1 MKGTILVVEDEPDL
15 MLTFRIVL
23 QTAGYVVIKAS
34 TGEDA
39 LSAIE
44 TVVPDAVIL
53 DLRLPG
59 IDGWQVLAAIRRVD
73 LFRNTPIVIAS
84 ANAEAGE
91 RLRAEQLGC
100 AEMLTKP
107 FSAEELRGTLDRV
120 LTGTGRLQNSR

>member
-1 MKGTILVVEDEPDL
+1 
-15 MLTFRIVL
+15 
-23 QTAGYVVIKAS
+23 VVIKAS

-39 LSAIE
+39 LFAIE

-59 IDGWQVLAAIRRVD
+59 IDGWQVLAAIRQVD
-73 LFRNTPIVIAS
+73 LLRNTPIVIAS

-91 RLRAEQLGC
+91 RLRAQELGC

-107 FSAEELRGTLDRV
+107 FSAEELRDTLDRV
-120 LTGTGRLQNSR
+120 LTGVGRLQKSL

>member
-23 QTAGYVVIKAS
+23 QTAGYVVIQAS

-39 LSAIE
+39 LSAIQ
-44 TVVPDAVIL
+44 TVVPDAVII

-59 IDGWQVLAAIRRVD
+59 IDGWQVLAAIRQVD
-73 LFRNTPIVIAS
+73 LLRNTPIVIAS

-120 LTGTGRLQNSR
+120 LTGAERLQKSR

>member
-39 LSAIE
+39 LFAIE

-59 IDGWQVLAAIRRVD
+59 IDGWQVLAAIRQVAQGLVSLAVELTNRV
-73 LFRNTPIVIAS
+73 R
-84 ANAEAGE
+84 GE
-91 RLRAEQLGC
+91 SVVGRRR
-100 AEMLTKP
+100 P
-107 FSAEELRGTLDRV
+107 V
-120 LTGTGRLQNSR
+120 LTGPTYAAMASCRQT

>member
-15 MLTFRIVL
+15 MLTFRIIL
-23 QTAGYVVIKAS
+23 QTSGYVVIKAS

-59 IDGWQVLAAIRRVD
+59 IDGWQVLAAIRRAD

-120 LTGTGRLQNSR
+120 LTGTGRLQNSL

>member
-59 IDGWQVLAAIRRVD
+59 IDGWQVLAAIRQVD
-73 LFRNTPIVIAS
+73 LLRNTPIVIAS

-91 RLRAEQLGC
+91 RLRAQELGC

-107 FSAEELRGTLDRV
+107 FSAEELRDTLDRV
-120 LTGTGRLQNSR
+120 LTGVGRLQKSL